1 MTDFKFGISD
11 AMEVRDVV
19 IEDLLGRPQTPLDR
33 ESMKNLVEGKRVLIT
48 GAGGSIGSEIARQI
62 SDLKPASITLVE
74 NSEFNL
80 YSINMEI
87 SNRHPDLYCQPLIG
101 DIRDSVRINSVF
113 NEVKPDLVFH
123 AAALK
128 QVPAAEYNPME
139 CIKTNIYGAENVINA
154 AIANNVEKVIALS
167 TDKAANPINL
177 YGATKLA
184 SDKLFVSANNIV
196 GDKKTRFSVVRYGNV
211 VGSRGSVVPLFQNL
225 IRENTKKLP
234 ITDIRMTRFWI
245 TLQQGVDFVMD
256 CFNHMQGGEVFVPKL
271 PSVLIT
277 DLAKA
282 MSSEIDFEIIGIR
295 PGEKIHEVM
304 CPADDSHLTIEF
316 EKYFLIKPSIKF
328 TDSEIN
334 YEKNKKDNSIGKL
347 VSEGFAYNSGDNE
360 HFLSVEEIRK
370 INLSEIV

>member
-1 MTDFKFGISD
+1 MFNGKSILVTGGTGSFGKRFIKTILNDYKPKKIAVYSRDEYKQYEISQEINND
-11 AMEVRDVV
+11 AMRFFIGDVRDK
-19 IEDLLGRPQTPLDR
+19 ER
-33 ESMKNLVEGKRVLIT
+33 LVMAMNG
-48 GAGGSIGSEIARQI
+48 
-62 SDLKPASITLVE
+62 
-74 NSEFNL
+74 
-80 YSINMEI
+80 M
-87 SNRHPDLYCQPLIG
+87 
-101 DIRDSVRINSVF
+101 DIIV
-113 NEVKPDLVFH
+113 H
-123 AAALK
+123 CAALK
-128 QVPAAEYNPME
+128 QVPASEYNPME

-184 SDKLFVSANNIV
+184 SDKLFISANNIV